1 MLAVIS
7 SLAVGL
13 AYHRL
18 YGWLERTVALPR
30 EHDGFMDH
38 DDSDHS
44 QDPLTLRPLTEADCM
59 ELLSTTTVGRVAF
72 VDNEGVQLLPLNFAV
87 IDDEI
92 YFRTASDST
101 LHQLAEGSDDVA
113 FEIDHH
119 EAVSPVGWNVTVKGS
134 TSRVSD
140 PELHDARHGVG
151 ATPTVGRRRTR

>member
-1 MLAVIS
+1 
-7 SLAVGL
+7 
-13 AYHRL
+13 
-18 YGWLERTVALPR
+18 
-30 EHDGFMDH
+30 MDH

-44 QDPLTLRPLTEADCM
+44 QDPLTLRPLNEADCM

-140 PELHDARHGVG
+140 PELHARVMAWERLRPWAGGERGEVIHLARRSIAGRHV
-151 ATPTVGRRRTR
+151 RRR